1 MTCCEVSLNVCHVPL
16 DRYTQPQFLFQDVA
30 SIGAGMAKDVLSGEP
45 VPIPKVD
52 VLTFGWMCSDN
63 SFLNNN
69 RKKFKGDFAKGE
81 HSTGR
86 SGRTLF
92 WCLEYT
98 RVYKP
103 RLVIAEDVPS
113 IASTDTAS
121 SLHGDQSDCP
131 NDISNLQHV
140 LDTLATYGYVATSVV
155 LDAADMGAAAKR
167 KRMYIVAVLS
177 HSDYGSMAVG
187 ASKHLVRSL
196 AAVAPKSD
204 IRQIF
209 VPPDNADLVRDLKA
223 REHDLTHAR
232 VSKFDWDD
240 HDAVF
245 AEIGFHGDRNKDM
258 LTQVTSLGDSSLRG
272 LSARQIDIL
281 FYFLVANRRF
291 GV

>member
-1 MTCCEVSLNVCHVPL
+1 MTCCEVSLNVCHFPL
-16 DRYTQPQFLFQDVA
+16 GRYTKPQFLFQDVA

-45 VPIPKVD
+45 QPIPKVD

-81 HSTGR
+81 QSTGR

-92 WCLEYT
+92 WCLEHT

-103 RLVIAEDVPS
+103 RLVIAENVPS

-121 SLHGDQSDCP
+121 SLHGDQPDCP

-140 LDTLATYGYVATSVV
+140 LDTLATYGYMATSVV

-167 KRMYIVAVLS
+167 KIIYIVAVLS
-177 HSDYGSMAVG
+177 HS
-187 ASKHLVRSL
+187 ASKDDGTMAERESQHLVRSL
-196 AAVAPKSD
+196 AAVAPKCD
-204 IRQIF
+204 IRQLF
-209 VPPDNADLVRDLKA
+209 MPSDNADLVRDLKA

-232 VSKFDWDD
+232 VSKVDWDD

-245 AEIGFHGDRNKDM
+245 AQVGFHGERNKDM
-258 LTQVTSLGDSSLRG
+258 LTQVTSLVDSSLLG

-281 FYFLVANRRF
+281 F
-291 GV
+291 